1 MNCKTLDFAYD
12 FIELENDNGVNERL
26 FVTALYEVE
35 GRKYLSLVSDI
46 EKMQGSD
53 LDELE
58 GFLYEYMEMGEEF
71 ELMEIQDDE
80 EFNRIAALIQAYED
94 EKNA

>member
-26 FVTALYEVE
+26 FVAALYEAE

-80 EFNRIAALIQAYED
+80 EFNRIASLIQAYED

>member
-26 FVTALYEVE
+26 FVTALYEAE

-80 EFNRIAALIQAYED
+80 EFNRIASLIQAYED